1 MVAWVDI
8 APLSERALEVPGGL
22 LVLERTAKEML
33 GLRKPNLSCIRRKS
47 ESEDSLKNAADAL
60 INAGYL
66 AAHYRGKS
74 GSDTVISLT
83 DAGWTA
89 LGQERPIWM

>member
-1 MVAWVDI
+1 MVAWVEI
-8 APLSERALEVPGGL
+8 APLSERALEVPGAL

-33 GLRKPNLSCIRRKS
+33 GLRKPNLSCISRKG
-47 ESEDSLKNAADAL
+47 EDSLKNAADAL
-60 INAGYL
+60 INAGYI
-66 AAHYRGKS
+66 AAHDRGKS